1 MPSSRK
7 RKVKQQRSPHSN
19 KYGNFDS
26 FSKLQE
32 KGRGLHSNSDNSQSR
47 AELQVQL
54 QVRPNQSDNDKVR
67 L

>member
-26 FSKLQE
+26 SSKLQE
-32 KGRGLHSNSDNSQSR
+32 KGRGFHSNSDNSQSR
-47 AELQVQL
+47 AELQVQ
-54 QVRPNQSDNDKVR
+54 VRPNQSDNDKVR